1 MAQVEVTVNGRTYVV
16 ACEDGEEA
24 HLEELAEYLNGQ
36 VKELAESLGQ
46 VGEARLILMAGLLLA
61 DELFDAVARVKT
73 LQGEVEAAGQ
83 AGTKALKV
91 AGDRA
96 ADDIGVLSKRI
107 DEVAQRLQSA

>member
-61 DELFDAVARVKT
+61 DELFDAVNQIKT
-73 LQGEVEAAGQ
+73 LQGEVEAAGEAGKQ
-83 AGTKALKV
+83 ALGKAGEQA
-91 AGDRA
+91 AGDMGA
-96 ADDIGVLSKRI
+96 LAKRI

>member
-1 MAQVEVTVNGRTYVV
+1 MAQVEVTVNGRAYVV
-16 ACEDGEEA
+16 ACEDGEET

-61 DELFDAVARVKT
+61 DELFDAVARIKT
-73 LQGEVEAAGQ
+73 LQSEVEAAGQ
-83 AGTKALKV
+83 AGKKALSEAGAQA
-91 AGDRA
+91 AGDMGA
-96 ADDIGVLSKRI
+96 LTKRI

>member
-73 LQGEVEAAGQ
+73 LQGEVEAASQ
-83 AGTKALKV
+83 AGTKTLKA

-96 ADDIGVLSKRI
+96 ADDIGALSKRI

>member
-1 MAQVEVTVNGRTYVV
+1 MAQVEVTVNGRAYVV
-16 ACEDGEEA
+16 ACEDGEET

-61 DELFDAVARVKT
+61 DELFDAVARIKT
-73 LQGEVEAAGQ
+73 LQSEVEAAGQ
-83 AGTKALKV
+83 AGKKALSEAGAQA
-91 AGDRA
+91 AGDTGA
-96 ADDIGVLSKRI
+96 LTKRI

>member
-1 MAQVEVTVNGRTYVV
+1 MAQVEVTINGRTYVV

-73 LQGEVEAAGQ
+73 LQGEVEVAGQ
-83 AGTKALKV
+83 AGTKALNEAGEQA
-91 AGDRA
+91 AGDMGA
-96 ADDIGVLSKRI
+96 LAKRI